1 MSSSP
6 GRWRGWMSAVTG
18 IAVGSLLITVIPAER
33 FFVTHNQDS
42 MSQPDNERWA
52 CPMMDFIGSKPGLCP
67 VCGMNLERVT
77 AGSLTT
83 EQQKRM
89 GLATTRVEAGPAAV
103 VVRAYGA
110 AEYDERYSQTV
121 IARIAGRIVK
131 RHPATF
137 GCCQEVALGDPV
149 VDLYSPE
156 AFQAQNELAAAVKG
170 GQHELAKAIT
180 DRFARWNLSQVA
192 AAVTAGKAPSDTVTI
207 SSPVAGQAWLADQD
221 MVNKTLMVGSEVTAD
236 MPLLK
241 LVDAQ
246 RLTLV
251 VHVPEPRAHF
261 IREGQ
266 AVRLASDDL
275 GELPDITA
283 VIGRVANEINPQ
295 IRAREV
301 RIYLSDGRRRV
312 LPGSL
317 IRARFQGVLGPALEA
332 ADPADTSTWGK
343 FPLVPKTAI
352 LSTGVRS
359 IAWRVA
365 HRASD
370 GTVQFEPVT
379 VALGP
384 RLEDESGNDRYVV
397 RAGLQAGDEIATSGL
412 FLIDAQAQLAGS
424 PSLLF
429 PDGALSGASG
439 PAPGPAPGPTSS
451 PAAGPAAVHQH

>member
-1 MSSSP
+1 MTESP
-6 GRWRGWMSAVTG
+6 GRWRGWMSAAAG
-18 IAVGSLLITVIPAER
+18 LAAGSLLIAVIPAER
-33 FFVTHNQDS
+33 FFVTHGHQQTDH
-42 MSQPDNERWA
+42 PTGERWA
-52 CPMMDFIGSKPGLCP
+52 CPMMDFIGTKPGLCP
-67 VCGMNLERVT
+67 VCGMHLERVT
-77 AGSLTT
+77 AGAVTS

-89 GLATTRVEAGPAAV
+89 GTATTRVEAGPATV

-110 AEYDERYSQTV
+110 AEYDERFSQTV
-121 IARIAGRIVK
+121 IARLAGRIVK

-156 AFQAQNELAAAVKG
+156 AFQAQSELAAALKG
-170 GQHELAKAIT
+170 GQHELAQAIT
-180 DRFARWNLSQVA
+180 ARFARWNLSQVA
-192 AAVTAGKAPSDTVTI
+192 AAIAAGKAPTDIVTI
-207 SSPVAGQAWLADQD
+207 LSPVAGQAWLADQD

-283 VIGRVANEINPQ
+283 VIGRVANEINPK

-301 RIYLSDGRRRV
+301 RIYLTDGRRRV
-312 LPGSL
+312 LPGAL

-332 ADPADTSTWGK
+332 ADPADKSTWGT

-352 LSTGVRS
+352 LATGVRS
-359 IAWRVA
+359 VAWRVA
-365 HRASD
+365 QRKAD
-370 GTVQFEPVT
+370 GTVLFEPVT

-384 RLEDESGNDRYVV
+384 RLEDEAGNDRYVV
-397 RAGLQAGDEIATSGL
+397 RAGLQAGDEIATAGL

-429 PDGALSGASG
+429 PDGALSGAAG
-439 PAPGPAPGPTSS
+439 PATGPAAA
-451 PAAGPAAVHQH
+451 PAAGPSPVHQH